1 MNGFLKRIMVLQAM
15 KRQVRLLPRYFHAVL
30 VLAALL
36 MALTLMGCKSGH
48 GLTSPDAAK
57 RLDQLYRAYLGG
69 DMEQARQSM
78 VESISI
84 LETHHFPKPS
94 ASAHGLWLAYARL
107 FVLESAAGNDALAD
121 ACLMKARYWLLRRAE
136 ISGDTEENAVE
147 AADGFTA
154 DKCMEVIHKWDNNF
168 TGGKGPRYLR
178 QYNPVDTTR

>member
-1 MNGFLKRIMVLQAM
+1 MNGCLKRNTCLQAM
-15 KRQVRLLPRYFHAVL
+15 KRRATNVTHWLRTVSVMVAMV
-30 VLAALL
+30 
-36 MALTLMGCKSGH
+36 MALPLMGCKSDKGRAS
-48 GLTSPDAAK
+48 GEAAK
-57 RLDQLYRAYLGG
+57 HLDQLYRAYLGG
-69 DMEQARQSM
+69 DLEQARQSM

-84 LETHHFPKPS
+84 LETHKFPKPS

-107 FVLESAAGNDALAD
+107 FVLESAAGNDAMAD

-154 DKCMEVIHKWDNNF
+154 EKCVEVIHKWDNNF

-178 QYNPVDTTR
+178 QNNSVEAPR